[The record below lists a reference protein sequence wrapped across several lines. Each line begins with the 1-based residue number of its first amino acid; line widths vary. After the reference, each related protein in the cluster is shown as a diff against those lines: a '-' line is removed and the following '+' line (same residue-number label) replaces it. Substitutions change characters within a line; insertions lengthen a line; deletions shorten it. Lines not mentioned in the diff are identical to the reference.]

1 MAQESTTKTYRISQL
16 VVLIKAKTITTVA
29 RITTVRITT
38 AKTAAR
44 TTTRISRTGSIRT
57 TGMTTTREGLRAASR
72 WAGMGDPTTTHR
84 NRRMI
89 RR

>member
-16 VVLIKAKTITTVA
+16 VVLIKAKTIA